1 LRVYNELLSE
11 VILLKVNLSKNNS
24 DIAAATTTTTTK
36 IIIIIIM
43 HCNNNNK
50 IKRNK
55 NISTKTTMIMNKK

>member
-1 LRVYNELLSE
+1 VKFSIYNELLSE

-24 DIAAATTTTTTK
+24 DIAATTTTTK
-36 IIIIIIM
+36 IIIIIM

>member
-24 DIAAATTTTTTK
+24 DIAATTTTTK
-36 IIIIIIM
+36 IIIIIIIM